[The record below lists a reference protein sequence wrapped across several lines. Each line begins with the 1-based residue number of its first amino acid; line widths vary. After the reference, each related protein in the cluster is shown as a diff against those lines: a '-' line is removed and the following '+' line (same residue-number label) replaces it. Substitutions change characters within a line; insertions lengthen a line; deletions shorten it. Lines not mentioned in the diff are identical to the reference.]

1 MKRKKRIRLII
12 IISSVVILLGTVSSA
27 ITYLQNITLPAKIK
41 EILTNSLSEETG
53 KIAAI
58 DSVHFILFRGIVI
71 KGLRIYDSDPE
82 KDLLLEAGEITFNYL
97 MLPLFKRKFIIPTLY
112 VNDLNIQI
120 NNSPETEEWNF
131 STIKWLEGKEAA
143 KLPKKYPIIIHKIKI
158 SGGNLHFTDNLSSPI
173 FSKEIKKIHANL
185 VLLPAQVKFT
195 TKASLERN
203 QKTASVFMKGLYHFK
218 QREAKFN
225 IKAENVLM
233 EEFEPYYKNILP
245 VKAQQAFENIGLGI
259 VLKGDFALGADSAST
274 DNLKVKIAD
283 ESVFIKANIK
293 NFKTPLLH
301 AEASSDLKLKN
312 IEPILKGLLPEKPSK
327 DFELDGKA
335 QFVLNFTTASN
346 EAEEAEFSS
355 KIIFR
360 DASIKVPT
368 LMKKIKNINGELELK
383 NDSAITRNFQLTFM
397 DKDYIFDGELKDF
410 QNPKVNAALRS
421 DELSVVSQFNI
432 TQKNAHIKKAN
443 LNYKG
448 LEASFIGDIYEIYN
462 PILNVYGNVDFLLE
476 DIMPLMRGKFESFK
490 GMDLNGNCKGE
501 ILIKGSLSR
510 PRLLEIGLKLISD
523 EIGFKSFEVGDF
535 NMKIVAKDGKANMR
549 SSAANVYGGT
559 LELSAVLDLKK
570 DEIPYELVG
579 HLRDI
584 KLEQLIQKTK
594 LKKSGIYG
602 SLNSSVNIS
611 GIDKNLENIKGEGWV
626 HIKDANLGPLP
637 IFIPIMTDFVDFFHK
652 IFPGYEKIMLK
663 EATGTF
669 AIANQKLA
677 TDDFILWGNEA
688 SILFDGNIDFRGNL
702 DFRVEN
708 NFVEGLVDNKTKGG
722 KSLSAWLTGMG
733 SFINEARLTGTIK
746 EPKYEF
752 KALPFRKFFKGGLKG
767 ILRDIL
773 E

>member
-1 MKRKKRIRLII
+1 MRRKKRIRLII
-12 IISSVVILLGTVSSA
+12 IISSVAILLGTVSSA
-27 ITYLQNITLPAKIK
+27 ITYLQNITFPAKIK

-53 KIAAI
+53 KMTTI

-71 KGLRIYDSDPE
+71 KGLRIYDSDPRQ
-82 KDLLLEAGEITFNYL
+82 DLLLEAGEITFNYL

-112 VNDLNIQI
+112 VNGLNIQI
-120 NNSPETEEWNF
+120 NNNPETEEWNF

-158 SGGNLHFTDNLSSPI
+158 SGGNLHFTDNLSRPI

-185 VLLPAQVKFT
+185 TLTPSRVKFT
-195 TKASLERN
+195 TKAFLERN
-203 QKTASVFMKGLYHFK
+203 QKTALVFMKGFYHFK
-218 QREAKFN
+218 QRKSKFN

-233 EEFEPYYKNILP
+233 EEFESYYKNILSI
-245 VKAQQAFENIGLGI
+245 KTQQVFENIGLGI
-259 VLKGDFALGADSAST
+259 ALNGDFALDADSAST
-274 DNLKVKIAD
+274 DNLKIKIAD
-283 ESVFIKANIK
+283 QSIFIKANLT

-312 IEPILKGLLPEKPSK
+312 IEPILKGVLPEKMSE

-335 QFVLNFTTASN
+335 QFVLNFTTAR
-346 EAEEAEFSS
+346 EEMEEAKFFS

-360 DASIKVPT
+360 DASIKVPA
-368 LMKKIKNINGELELK
+368 LIKKIKNINGELELK
-383 NDSAITRNFQLTFM
+383 NDSAITRNFQLSFM
-397 DKDYIFDGELKDF
+397 NKGYILDGELKDF
-410 QNPKVNAALRS
+410 QNPKINAALRS

-443 LNYKG
+443 VNYKG
-448 LEASFIGDIYEIYN
+448 LEASFIGDIYEIDN
-462 PILNVYGNVDFLLE
+462 PVLNVYGNMDFLLE
-476 DIMPLMRGKFESFK
+476 DIIPLMRGKLESFK
-490 GMDLNGNCKGE
+490 GMDLNGRCKGE
-501 ILIKGSLSR
+501 MLIKGSLST
-510 PRLLEIGLKLISD
+510 PRLLEIGLKLSSN
-523 EIGFKSFEVGDF
+523 EIGFKSFEAGDF
-535 NMKIVAKDGKANMR
+535 SMKIVAKDGKANVR
-549 SSAANVYGGT
+549 GLAGNVYGGT

-570 DEIPYELVG
+570 DKIPYELTG
-579 HLRDI
+579 HLRDL
-584 KLEQLIQKTK
+584 KLKRLIQKTK
-594 LKKSGIYG
+594 LQKSGIYG
-602 SLNSSVNIS
+602 ILNSSVNIS
-611 GIDKNLENIKGEGWV
+611 GIDKNLESIEGKGWV
-626 HIKDANLGPLP
+626 HIENANLGPLP

-669 AIANQKLA
+669 AIANQRLA

-722 KSLSAWLTGMG
+722 KSLSAFLTGMG
-733 SFINEARLTGTIK
+733 SFISEAHLTGTIK
-746 EPKYEF
+746 KPKYEF
-752 KALPFRKFFKGGLKG
+752 KALPVRKLFKGGLKG
-767 ILRDIL
+767 ILRNIL

>member
-1 MKRKKRIRLII
+1 MRRKKRIRLII
-12 IISSVVILLGTVSSA
+12 IISLVVILSGTVSSA
-27 ITYLQNITLPAKIK
+27 ITYLQNITFPARIK

-53 KIAAI
+53 KITTI

-71 KGLRIYDSDPE
+71 KGLRIYDSDPKE
-82 KDLLLEAGEITFNYL
+82 DLLLEAGEITFNYL

-158 SGGNLHFTDNLSSPI
+158 GSGNLNFTDNLSSPI
-173 FSKEIKKIHANL
+173 FSKEIKNIHINL
-185 VLLPAQVKFT
+185 TLLPSQVKFT
-195 TKASLERN
+195 AKASLKRN
-203 QKTASVFMKGLYHFK
+203 QKTASIFMKGLYHFK

-245 VKAQQAFENIGLGI
+245 IKVQRVFEDTGLS
-259 VLKGDFALGADSAST
+259 VALKGDFILGADSVST
-274 DNLKVKIAD
+274 DNLKVKVVD
-283 ESVFIKANIK
+283 EFVFIKANMT

-312 IEPILKGLLPEKPSK
+312 IEPILKGLLPEKLSK
-327 DFELDGKA
+327 NFELEGKT

-346 EAEEAEFSS
+346 ESEEVEFFS

-360 DASIKVPT
+360 DASIKVPA
-368 LMKKIKNINGELELK
+368 LIKNINGELELK
-383 NDSAITRNFQLTFM
+383 NDSAITRDFQLTFM
-397 DKDYIFDGELKDF
+397 GKNYILNGELKDF
-410 QNPKVNAALRS
+410 QNPEVNATLRS

-432 TQKNAHIKKAN
+432 TQKNAHIKRAE

-448 LEASFIGDIYEIYN
+448 LEASFIGDIYKIYN

-476 DIMPLMRGKFESFK
+476 DTMPLMRAKFESFK
-490 GMDLNGNCKGE
+490 GMDFTGRCKGK
-501 ILIKGSLSR
+501 ILIKGILSR
-510 PRLLEIGLKLISD
+510 PRLLEIGLKLNSD
-523 EIGFKSFEVGDF
+523 EIGFKNFKVGDF
-535 NMKIVAKDGKANMR
+535 SMKIVAKDGKANVR
-549 SSAANVYGGT
+549 SSAVNVYGGT

-570 DEIPYELVG
+570 DEIPYELTG
-579 HLRDI
+579 HLRDV
-584 KLEQLIQKTK
+584 KLKKLIQKTK
-594 LKKSGIYG
+594 LKNSRVYG
-602 SLNSSVNIS
+602 SLDSSVNIF
-611 GIDKNLENIKGEGWV
+611 GINKNLKSIKGEGWV

-637 IFIPIMTDFVDFFHK
+637 IFIPIMTDLVDFFHK

-669 AIANQKLA
+669 VIANQKLA

-702 DFRVEN
+702 DFRIEN

-722 KSLSAWLTGMG
+722 KSLSAFLTGMG
-733 SFINEARLTGTIK
+733 SFISEARLTGTIK

-767 ILRDIL
+767 ILRNIL